1 MPNTYTLIAN
11 NILSTTAS
19 SVTFS
24 SIPATYTD
32 LLIKI
37 SVRNNGGST
46 QNTTL
51 LSLINGTTGFTNR
64 WLRGDGSSVIS
75 LPNLVGTSAYVGQN
89 PGSGATSNS
98 FDNTEIYI
106 PNYLVSANKPFSTF
120 SVQETNAATAYLGV
134 TAGLWSN
141 TAAIT
146 SITLD
151 ANGDSFV
158 SGSSFYL
165 YGIKNS

>member
-1 MPNTYTLIAN
+1 MAITYQLIASN
-11 NILSTTAS
+11 VLATTAT

-24 SIPATYTD
+24 SIPATFTD
-32 LLIKI
+32 LLVKLSI
-37 SVRNNGGST
+37 RNNGGST

-51 LSLINGTTGFTNR
+51 LSLINGTTGFSNR
-64 WLRGDGSSVIS
+64 WIRGDGSSVIS
-75 LPNLVGTSAYVGQN
+75 LGNLVGTSAYVGQN
-89 PGSGATSNS
+89 PGSAATSNT

-106 PNYLVSANKPFSTF
+106 PNYLVSSNKPFSTF
-120 SVQETNAATAYLGV
+120 SMQENNSSTAYSGV

-146 SITLD
+146 SLTFD

-158 SGSSFYL
+158 AGSSFYL